1 MRIRDWSSDVCSS
14 DLDVGFLDRQLFLVR
29 VDHEHHVGNAAH
41 VANAAKR
48 HFELVALARLVE
60 HFLLGEA
67 RGVARKLFFERL
79 EAFDRTRDRLPVG
92 EHAAQP
98 AMVDEMLTRSADRK
112 STRLNSSY

>member
-1 MRIRDWSSDVCSS
+1 MRISDWSSDVFSS
-14 DLDVGFLDRQLFLVR
+14 DL
-29 VDHEHHVGNAAH
+29 

-98 AMVDEMLTRSADRK
+98 AMVDEMLTRSARRIGDRAGE
-112 STRLNSSY
+112 SRVGTEGVRTGRSRWARCP